1 MNASSAKHPKS
12 LLDFLRK
19 SNADGNDAHYIKK
32 SFAHDDQGFSSVE
45 EFGTSFVVQ
54 GKKLVAASTNARF
67 G

>member
-1 MNASSAKHPKS
+1 M
-12 LLDFLRK
+12 
-19 SNADGNDAHYIKK
+19 ADGNDAHYIKK

-45 EFGTSFVVQ
+45 EIGTSFVVQ